1 MLGLTIKEV
10 LDSFILCAK
19 SRYVVLFVYTWP
31 AFIAYVL
38 ASSASPPMA
47 VLEVVRIIIAVT
59 MVAFSVYF
67 YNDLTDIQ
75 DDIKN
80 KEMGNPTPASRPIGN
95 GMITEGRLKKYIVV
109 SGVIGLIFA
118 YSLNL
123 RVLALQSLYLFLGLL
138 YSTEPIR
145 LKKRF
150 LMKQI
155 IIAAGCILS
164 ILTGAMTVG
173 VFTPPI
179 MYMIVIHFILIM
191 GLNPIMDVRDI
202 RGDKIVGV
210 KSIPVIWGPELTVR
224 LYFVSLFAVGAATLI
239 GYSQL
244 GFNTVMPIL
253 VLLIL
258 AGWLY
263 VSLPLLKRWDDPV
276 FLDAIVS
283 KKIFPFYL
291 VLQLVPLIGILN
303 LPF

>member
-1 MLGLTIKEV
+1 MTIKEV
-10 LDSFILCAK
+10 LESYILCAK

-38 ASSASPPMA
+38 ASNASPPMD
-47 VLEVVRIIIAVT
+47 VLEVVRIILAVT
-59 MVAFSVYF
+59 LVAFSVYF
-67 YNDLTDIQ
+67 YNDLTDLQ

-80 KEMGNPTPASRPIGN
+80 REMGNPTPASRPIGI
-95 GMITEGRLKKYIVV
+95 GMITEGRLKMYIVV
-109 SGVIGLIFA
+109 SGVVGLTLA

-123 RVLALQSLYLFLGLL
+123 RVFALQSIYMFLGLL
-138 YSTEPIR
+138 YSTDPIR

-150 LMKQI
+150 LMKQLTI
-155 IIAAGCILS
+155 VAGCTLA
-164 ILTGAMTVG
+164 ILTGALTIG
-173 VFTPPI
+173 AFTPPI
-179 MYMIVIHFILIM
+179 LYMILIHFILIM

-210 KSIPVIWGPELTVR
+210 KSIPVVWGPELTVR
-224 LYFVSLFAVGAATLI
+224 LYFVSLFAIGAATLI

-244 GFNTVMPIL
+244 GFNTAMPIL

-263 VSLPLLKRWDDPV
+263 ISLPLLKRWEDPV
-276 FLDAIVS
+276 FLDALVS

-291 VLQLVPLIGILN
+291 ILQLVPLIGIMN